1 MKKSFYENDIPFVKV
16 ETSTVDNSILRLKIY
31 DAFKKRYEPPWPLRS
46 DSKPFIQ
53 KNNYAKYK
61 LNVDNIK
68 PGFKVYRTLDDT
80 IM

>member
-1 MKKSFYENDIPFVKV
+1 MKKSFYENDISFVKV

-46 DSKPFIQ
+46 DPKPFIQ

>member
-1 MKKSFYENDIPFVKV
+1 MKRSFYENDIPLVKV
-16 ETSTVDNSILRLKIY
+16 ETSTVDNSILRIKIY

-53 KNNYAKYK
+53 KNSYAKYK
-61 LNVDNIK
+61 LNVDNVK
-68 PGFKVYRTLDDT
+68 PGFKVYRTSDDT

>member
-1 MKKSFYENDIPFVKV
+1 MKRSFYENDIPSVKV
-16 ETSTVDNSILRLKIY
+16 ETSAIDNSILRIKIY

-46 DSKPFIQ
+46 DPKPFIQ